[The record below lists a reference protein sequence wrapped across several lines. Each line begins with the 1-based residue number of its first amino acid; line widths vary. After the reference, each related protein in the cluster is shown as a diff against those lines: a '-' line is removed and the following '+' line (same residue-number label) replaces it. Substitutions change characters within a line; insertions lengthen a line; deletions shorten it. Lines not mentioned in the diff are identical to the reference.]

1 MARSSLT
8 APGDGGTAD
17 RRVFGRSMAAVSQ
30 LLTTSLFVLAIAV
43 AGFAVSISIARAE
56 VAGAVPEPDTGLVL
70 MLLALAIVLMSVLSA
85 AAVRFAGR
93 SRR

>member
-1 MARSSLT
+1 M
-8 APGDGGTAD
+8 
-17 RRVFGRSMAAVSQ
+17 
-30 LLTTSLFVLAIAV
+30 
-43 AGFAVSISIARAE
+43 SIARAQ
-56 VAGAVPEPDTGLVL
+56 VAGAMREPDTGLVL